1 MSGQAQLTTHTHRIL
16 QSDVPAVSI
25 NSSTSDSIHVTPAI
39 TTMDPSKEQTKLF
52 VADDISTVVSSAI
65 GSVLGN
71 ASFISDK
78 TKDWSNSIIQSSLK
92 GLQSLNRPYK
102 YCLISTIMQKN
113 GAGLVSAASVY
124 WDPSKDGVCK
134 VSWENETMHCVVA
147 VFGVSTNVLDG
158 APDDLV
164 FGDAAVAMEGA
175 TAVAET

>member
-1 MSGQAQLTTHTHRIL
+1 
-16 QSDVPAVSI
+16 
-25 NSSTSDSIHVTPAI
+25 
-39 TTMDPSKEQTKLF
+39 MDPSKEDDKKLF
-52 VADDISTVVSSAI
+52 VVDDISTVVSSAI

-71 ASFISDK
+71 AGFTSDK

-102 YCLISTIMQKN
+102 YCLIVTIMQKN

-124 WDPSKDGVCK
+124 WDPREDGVCK

-147 VFGVSTNVLDG
+147 VFGVSTNVDD

-164 FGDAAVAMEGA
+164 LGDTAVAMEAA
-175 TAVAET
+175 TTVAET

>member
-1 MSGQAQLTTHTHRIL
+1 
-16 QSDVPAVSI
+16 
-25 NSSTSDSIHVTPAI
+25 
-39 TTMDPSKEQTKLF
+39 MDPSKEDKKLF
-52 VADDISTVVSSAI
+52 VVDDISTVVSSAI

-71 ASFISDK
+71 ASFTSDK

-102 YCLISTIMQKN
+102 YCLIVTIMQKN

-124 WDPSKDGVCK
+124 WDPREDGVCK

-147 VFGVSTNVLDG
+147 VFGVSTNVDD

-164 FGDAAVAMEGA
+164 LGDAAAVAMEAA
-175 TAVAET
+175 TTTVAET

>member
-1 MSGQAQLTTHTHRIL
+1 MSGPSSTHIHRI
-16 QSDVPAVSI
+16 QYYSQTVPAVS
-25 NSSTSDSIHVTPAI
+25 SSTSDSIHVTPAI

-52 VADDISTVVSSAI
+52 VVDDISTVVSSAI

-102 YCLISTIMQKN
+102 YCLTVTIMQKN

-147 VFGVSTNVLDG
+147 VFGVSTNVDG

-175 TAVAET
+175 TTVAET